1 MLFHASFPSQ
11 DPARAAEAI
20 ARLWRGTSF
29 PFHAVPDSHVAF
41 ENDQRGS
48 LIEFYPAGRVLVPGD
63 DAAVSEMR
71 PRDGSSETHLAIS
84 TPLDEEEVHALA
96 AEYGW
101 LSRTC
106 WRGPSAFRVIELW
119 VDNAYLFEVLTPD
132 MQKEYIRTVVPD
144 QYDAFIAAT
153 GTGR

>member
-41 ENDQRGS
+41 ENDMFGS
-48 LIEFYPAGRVLVPGD
+48 LIEFYPAGRVLVPGENAAISD
-63 DAAVSEMR
+63 DRERS
-71 PRDGSSETHLAIS
+71 GSTETHLAIS
-84 TPLDEEEVHALA
+84 TPLDEEEVHKLA
-96 AEYGW
+96 ADYGW

-106 WRGPSAFRVIELW
+106 WRGQSAFRVIELW
-119 VDNAYLFEVLTPD
+119 IDNAYLFEVLTPE
-132 MQKEYIRTVVPD
+132 MQKEYIRTVVPEH
-144 QYDAFIAAT
+144 YDAFIASTQAN
-153 GTGR
+153 R